1 MANGNAQVIIPKLT
15 KDNYDNWCI
24 QMRALLGS
32 QDVMDIVE
40 DGYTEPASKEA
51 EGTLTEAQTTTLK
64 ADRKRDCKA
73 KSIIYQGLDEATFE
87 IIASAKSSKEVWDTL
102 QKTYKGADKVKRIRL
117 QTLRGEFESLRMKS
131 NESIAEFYTRVMI
144 VANQLRRNGETLVDM
159 RISEKILRSLDPK
172 FDFIVVALEETKDLE
187 TMSVEELVGSLQAHE
202 QKVSRRSDDRV
213 LEQALQSKLS
223 LNEKRYEQGGT
234 SQQGRERGRGSRGR
248 GSGNVETR
256 GRGRGG
262 RDTNRGGRGQQNYV
276 SRGRGQGRRGGYNS
290 RPNIDKRNVQCYN
303 CHKYGHY
310 SNECRGK
317 PNEVNENSNFAEKE
331 QVEGESLMLM
341 AHNSTYQNQD
351 VWFLDSGASNHM
363 TGRKDL
369 FTELDEKVQGE
380 ISFGDLS
387 KISVQGRRDVM
398 IKQKNGDH
406 AFISNVYYVPDMK
419 TNILSLG
426 QLLEK
431 GYHISLQNM
440 QLTITDARGKLI
452 TRVQMTKNRMFPLAI
467 HHDTPRC
474 LTAIINDKDWL
485 WHLRYGH
492 LNFESLKQLGSK
504 KMVKGLPNIH
514 HPNEM
519 CESCVLSKQHR
530 NSFGKEANWKA
541 TMPLELVHTDMCGP
555 LTPVSNGQN
564 QYFLTFIDDYSR
576 KTWVYFLKRKSEV
589 FGYFKEFKTL
599 VEKQS
604 GYYIKTLRSD
614 QGGEYTAG
622 AFQEFL
628 KQQGI
633 RHQFTPAYT
642 PQLNGVAERKNR
654 TILNMVRSM
663 LKDKNMPKS
672 FWAEAVLC
680 AVPEAR
686 RTKLE
691 DKGEKC
697 ILVGYGDRTMGY
709 RLYNPITKKVIFSR
723 DVIFEENES
732 WNWDQTKASRSAELI
747 SEEETREVA
756 TEPQIP
762 RDQQTPQRGSTS
774 PQRYDAPLPIERD
787 FSDMMPRGTRSLEDL
802 YENTEQVEEDITLYC
817 LLMTS
822 DPVSFEEANQEE
834 KWRSAMDDEIRSIEK
849 NKTWELTN
857 LPKSRKA
864 IGVKWVYKTKRNA
877 KGEVQRYKARL
888 VAKGYKQKEGVD
900 YGEVFA
906 PVARLETIRLL
917 ISLAAQKSWKIYQLD
932 VKSAFLNGFLE
943 EEIYVEQPPRYVKK
957 GREDKV
963 CRLKKALYGL
973 KQAPRAWNMRIDDY
987 FQENGFEKC
996 PYEHALYM
1004 KKETDGS
1011 LLYACLYVDDLIF
1024 TGNNPAMFED
1034 FKRRMVKEFEM
1045 TDIGLMAHFLGIEVV
1060 QSEKGIFISQS
1071 IYAKEILKRFGME
1084 KCNPVTTPVETGL
1097 ELRKNERGD
1106 VDPTYFK
1113 SLVGSLRY
1121 LTCTRSDI
1129 LYGVGLVSRYMET
1142 PDQSHLNAAK
1152 RILRYIKGTI
1162 NDGILYTKCED
1173 CRLIGYSDSDWGRD
1187 LDERKSTT
1195 AVCHGIWIRNVLQYL
1210 GFPQVNPTEI
1220 YIDNRSAIALAKNP
1234 VFHERSKHIDT
1245 RYHFIREHVKNKE
1258 VELVSCRT
1266 YDQAADIFTKP
1277 LKHDVFSRLKTMLGM
1292 TKHGESSLRGDVER

>member
-1 MANGNAQVIIPKLT
+1 
-15 KDNYDNWCI
+15 
-24 QMRALLGS
+24 
-32 QDVMDIVE
+32 
-40 DGYTEPASKEA
+40 
-51 EGTLTEAQTTTLK
+51 
-64 ADRKRDCKA
+64 
-73 KSIIYQGLDEATFE
+73 
-87 IIASAKSSKEVWDTL
+87 
-102 QKTYKGADKVKRIRL
+102 
-117 QTLRGEFESLRMKS
+117 
-131 NESIAEFYTRVMI
+131 
-144 VANQLRRNGETLVDM
+144 
-159 RISEKILRSLDPK
+159 
-172 FDFIVVALEETKDLE
+172 
-187 TMSVEELVGSLQAHE
+187 
-202 QKVSRRSDDRV
+202 
-213 LEQALQSKLS
+213 
-223 LNEKRYEQGGT
+223 
-234 SQQGRERGRGSRGR
+234 
-248 GSGNVETR
+248 
-256 GRGRGG
+256 
-262 RDTNRGGRGQQNYV
+262 
-276 SRGRGQGRRGGYNS
+276 
-290 RPNIDKRNVQCYN
+290 
-303 CHKYGHY
+303 
-310 SNECRGK
+310 
-317 PNEVNENSNFAEKE
+317 
-331 QVEGESLMLM
+331 M

-351 VWFLDSGASNHM
+351 VWFLDSGASKHM

-369 FTELDEKVQGE
+369 FTELDEKVHGE

-387 KISVQGRRDVM
+387 KISVQGRGDFM

-406 AFISNVYYVPDMK
+406 AFIFNVYYVPDMK

-440 QLTITDARGKLI
+440 QLTITDARGKLV
-452 TRVQMTKNRMFPLAI
+452 TRVQMTKNRMLPLAI
-467 HHDTPRC
+467 HHDMPKC
-474 LTAIINDKDWL
+474 LTVIINNKDWL
-485 WHLRYGH
+485 WHL
-492 LNFESLKQLGSK
+492 
-504 KMVKGLPNIH
+504 
-514 HPNEM
+514 
-519 CESCVLSKQHR
+519 
-530 NSFGKEANWKA
+530 
-541 TMPLELVHTDMCGP
+541 
-555 LTPVSNGQN
+555 
-564 QYFLTFIDDYSR
+564 SR
-576 KTWVYFLKRKSEV
+576 KTWVYFLKRKYEV

-604 GYYIKTLRSD
+604 GYHIKALRSD
-614 QGGEYTAG
+614 QGGEYTA
-622 AFQEFL
+622 
-628 KQQGI
+628 
-633 RHQFTPAYT
+633 
-642 PQLNGVAERKNR
+642 AERKNR
-654 TILNMVRSM
+654 TILNMARNM

-680 AVPEAR
+680 ALYLQNRCPTKSLDTKTPHEAWSTHKPSVSHLRVFGSIAYIKVPEAR

-709 RLYNPITKKVIFSR
+709 RLYNHTTKKVIFSR

-732 WNWDQTKASRSAELI
+732 WNWDQSKASRSAELI
-747 SEEETREVA
+747 PEEETRQVA
-756 TEPQIP
+756 TETQTP
-762 RDQQTPQRGSTS
+762 RDQQTPQRGSPS
-774 PQRYDAPLPIERD
+774 PQRYDTPLPIDRD
-787 FSDMMPRGTRSLEDL
+787 FSDMRPRGTRSLEDL
-802 YENTEQVEEDITLYC
+802 YEYTEQVEEDLTPYC

-822 DPVSFEEANQEE
+822 DPVSFEEANQEG

-849 NKTWELTN
+849 NKT
-857 LPKSRKA
+857 
-864 IGVKWVYKTKRNA
+864 NA

-932 VKSAFLNGFLE
+932 VKLAFLNGFLE
-943 EEIYVEQPPRYVKK
+943 EEIYVEQPPGYVKK
-957 GREDKV
+957 GKEDKV

-973 KQAPRAWNMRIDDY
+973 KQARLAWNMRIDDY
-987 FQENGFEKC
+987 FQKNRFEKC

-1004 KKETDGS
+1004 KKEIDGS

-1060 QSEKGIFISQS
+1060 QSEKCIFISQS

-1084 KCNPVTTPVETGL
+1084 KCNHVTTPVETEL

-1106 VDPTYFK
+1106 IDPTYFK

-1121 LTCTRSDI
+1121 LTCTRPDI
-1129 LYGVGLVSRYMET
+1129 FYGVGLVSRYMET
-1142 PDQSHLNAAK
+1142 PDQSHLNSAK

-1173 CRLIGYSDSDWGRD
+1173 CRLIGYLDSDWGRD

-1195 AVCHGIWIRNVLQYL
+1195 GFTYFMGDTAFTWSSKKQAIVTLSSCEAEYVAACSVVCHGIWIRNVLQYL
-1210 GFPQVNPTEI
+1210 GFPQVNPTEV
-1220 YIDNRSAIALAKNP
+1220 YIDNRSVIALAKNP

-1245 RYHFIREHVKNKE
+1245 RYHFIREHVKNNE

-1277 LKHDVFSRLKTMLGM
+1277 LKHDVFERLKTMFGM
-1292 TKHGESSLRGDVER
+1292 TKHGESSLRGDVEC